1 MKKVMVLLS
10 SYNGEK
16 YISEQLDS
24 LLSQTWNNLKILIRD
39 DGSCDK
45 TVDILEKY
53 RKKYPNKIDF
63 VCEKNIGVIKSFFR
77 LIEMSEESD
86 YYFFCDQD
94 DVWKKEKVE
103 KAIEKIQILEAKNLN
118 KNIGYCSNLKLVDSK
133 LNLIGI
139 SFKRILKPSLSNCF
153 FENIITGCTYSCNK
167 NLFLKIRK
175 EIKKI
180 DISKVI
186 MHDYFFYFINTLYGE
201 LIYDKDSYILYRQ
214 HENNVVGNKK
224 GFFNK
229 NIERLKK
236 ISSYKNKRY
245 FMFKMLTDI
254 YRNDIEKL
262 FEIKIIDKY
271 SNIFYRTK
279 YFFSNKI
286 KRQNFI
292 DTLLIKIMYLLKL
305 Y

>member
-1 MKKVMVLLS
+1 MVLLS

-139 SFKRILKPSLSNCF
+139 SFKRILKPSLNDCF

-167 NLFLKIRK
+167 SLFLLIKQ

-180 DISKVI
+180 DISKII
-186 MHDYFFYFINTLYGE
+186 MHDYFFYFINMLYGE
-201 LIYDKDSYILYRQ
+201 LIYDKESYILYRQ
-214 HENNVVGNKK
+214 HESNVIGNQK

-229 NIERLKK
+229 NMGRLKK
-236 ISSYKNKRY
+236 ISLYKNKRY
-245 FMFKMLTDI
+245 FMFKMLADI
-254 YRNDIEKL
+254 YRNDIEKF

-271 SNIFYRTK
+271 SNIFYRIK

-292 DTLLIKIMYLLKL
+292 DTLLIKILYLLKL